1 VTENRIALVVK
12 GNVFDAGGV
21 ESSTQRI
28 ARALAEAGPFGVDLI
43 MLRPDQGRSAQA
55 DFYDAEP
62 LAVRDGVRLYELP
75 ALSADA
81 DQPERSFGAH
91 LGLIEL
97 CRRNRYRL
105 LHGLYASVAG
115 FHAAYAAAELGI
127 PAVVGLRGNDIHADV
142 FHALRFGHLRWAL
155 DRAAAVTAVST
166 EALRRADVLTGCG
179 PRGRVILNSIDP
191 AAYHEGTERQVAG
204 DGPVFGTLAKFR
216 SKKAGGTLVAAFALL
231 VKEVPQARLV
241 LAGSMSTDAEAAV
254 RETADAA
261 GVADRVTLTG
271 AVERADALRHIR
283 GMDVFVHSA
292 LHDGCPNTVLEAMAA
307 GTPVVSTAVGAV
319 PEMITSGR
327 EGLLVDPAGSP
338 GALCEG
344 MLAMLDADRAGLA
357 AGALEAVRTRFAP
370 DREARE
376 LVEVYESVL
385 PAVRG
390 RAPRR
395 AVGYAA
401 AATGG
406 EGGPVTTVRSVEG
419 LWQAV
424 AGDAPKVVL
433 IDGTVELR
441 GQIDVGSNTTIA
453 GTGVAGGALVG
464 GGLRIL
470 GRRNVIVRDLTIGLA
485 AELDGVT
492 VQGSELVWIDH
503 NEFYSDRE
511 HGKDFYD
518 GLVDIVHGSD
528 LLTLSWNVFRDHF
541 KTMLIGHSDDN
552 STEDEG
558 RLRVTLHHN
567 WFRDVHSRTPSI
579 RFGTLHAFNNL
590 YERVDGSAVNVRTGS
605 RGLIEANVFTDCE
618 AAAVSR
624 YGRTDGSAVLR
635 DNILAGA
642 RVGAPA
648 GDLETVPYPYRADPA
663 ADVDTLVR
671 GGAGPRPRSLR

>member
-1 VTENRIALVVK
+1 MTENRIALVVK
-12 GNVFDAGGV
+12 GDVFAAGGV

-28 ARALAEAGPFGVDLI
+28 ARALAQAGPFGVDLV
-43 MLRPDQGRSAQA
+43 MLRPDQGRPAQA
-55 DFYDAEP
+55 DFYDPEP

-81 DQPERSFGAH
+81 DQAERGFGAH

-97 CRRNRYRL
+97 CRRNNYRL

-142 FHALRFGHLRWAL
+142 FHPLRFGQLRWAL

-191 AAYHEGTERQVAG
+191 AAYREGTERQLAG

-231 VKEVPQARLV
+231 VKEVPSARLV
-241 LAGSMSTDAEAAV
+241 LAGSMSRDAEAAV

-344 MLAMLDADRAGLA
+344 MLTMLDADRAGLA

-370 DREARE
+370 GREARE

-385 PAVRG
+385 PAVHV
-390 RAPRR
+390 RARSR

-406 EGGPVTTVRSVEG
+406 EGGPVTTVRSAEG

-433 IDGTVELR
+433 IDGTIRLR
-441 GQIDVGSNTTIA
+441 GQVDVGSNTT
-453 GTGVAGGALVG
+453 VAAAPGGGGLVG
-464 GGLRIL
+464 GGLRLL
-470 GRRNVIVRDLTIGLA
+470 GRRNVIVRDLTIGLVA
-485 AELDGVT
+485 DGLDGIT
-492 VQGSELVWIDH
+492 VQGSELVWVDH

-528 LLTLSWNVFRDHF
+528 LVTLSWNIFRDHF

-552 STEDEG
+552 SVEDTG

-567 WFRDVHSRTPSI
+567 WFRDVHSRAPSV

-590 YERVDGSAVNVRTGS
+590 YERVDGTAVNVRTES
-605 RGLIEANVFTDCE
+605 RGLIEANVFTDCQE
-618 AAAVSR
+618 AAVSR
-624 YGRTDGSAVLR
+624 YSRTGGSAVLR
-635 DNILAGA
+635 DNLLDGA
-642 RVGAPA
+642 RVSAPA
-648 GDLETVPYPYRADPA
+648 GDLDTLPYPYRTDPA
-663 ADVDTLVR
+663 TEVEALVR
-671 GGAGPRPRSLR
+671 GGAGPRLGSER